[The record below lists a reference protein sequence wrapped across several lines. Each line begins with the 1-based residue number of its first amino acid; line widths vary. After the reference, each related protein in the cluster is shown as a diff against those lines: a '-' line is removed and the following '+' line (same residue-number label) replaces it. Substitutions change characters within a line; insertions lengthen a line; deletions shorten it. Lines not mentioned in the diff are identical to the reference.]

1 MPNFDR
7 SGPRGAGP
15 MSGWARG
22 LCARLRG
29 APAATGGRGAGMGW
43 RRGGGGRGWGFGRGA
58 GAYVPMESDPGA
70 VSAATMSGAT
80 PEEQRAALKAER
92 NRLKARLREVEGT
105 LSDIGRNLRNDPDA

>member
-1 MPNFDR
+1 
-7 SGPRGAGP
+7 
-15 MSGWARG
+15 
-22 LCARLRG
+22 
-29 APAATGGRGAGMGW
+29 
-43 RRGGGGRGWGFGRGA
+43 
-58 GAYVPMESDPGA
+58 MESDPGA

>member
-15 MSGWARG
+15 MTGWARG

-29 APAATGGRGAGMGW
+29 IPAATAAFGPGMAW
-43 RRGGGGRGWGFGRGA
+43 RRGGGRRGWGFGRGA
-58 GAYVPMESDPGA
+58 GAYMPVESASGEMP
-70 VSAATMSGAT
+70 AADLRGTT
-80 PEEQRAALKAER
+80 PEERRAALKAER

-105 LSDIGRNLRNDPDA
+105 LTDIGRNLRNDADT